1 MTGEEKKR
9 LAAAACRVRMG
20 VIESTHG
27 AKAGHPGGSL
37 SSAELFAYLYNKEL
51 RIDPENPKWN
61 GRDRFVLS
69 KGHTAPGLYAALANR
84 VFFPVE
90 DLPMLRHTDSYLQ
103 GHPNMNTVPG
113 VDIWRM
119 KASCSQRSSS
129 CGAA

>member
-61 GRDRFVLS
+61 GRDPFELENDSANVE
-69 KGHTAPGLYAALANR
+69 GLRRKFLGELR
-84 VFFPVE
+84 WFTDMIDTLRVE
-90 DLPMLRHTDSYLQ
+90 DTLYK
-103 GHPNMNTVPG
+103 
-113 VDIWRM
+113 
-119 KASCSQRSSS
+119 KAKNV
-129 CGAA
+129 